1 MASLSV
7 IGGPGSGERVPVTGQ
22 MTLGRDETPFLRD
35 DVEASR
41 KHALVWDTGQGL
53 AIQDLGSSNGTW
65 VNGMRIENAAWL
77 RPGDRVQIGTTTLAV
92 EEDAAPAA
100 GPVAPQLPQQQA
112 PGQLAAQQAAAAAAA
127 PTVGGSP
134 LALSRLVVSQKAKLI
149 ELTNEYGV
157 FDEQGQQVAVVRQ
170 EGQSVAKKALRMI
183 ANVDALMT
191 HTVSMYD
198 LSGSR
203 LLTLVKPRHFWKAN
217 VQVTDGAGNPAGS
230 IAQQKVIGKI
240 KFSLHDAAG
249 QQIGMIQ
256 GENWRAW
263 NFAILDPSGAEIGRV
278 TKQWRGAMAE
288 LFTTADRYLLE
299 IHPSVQGPLRLV
311 ILAAGVGI
319 DLVLK
324 QTEGG

>member
-1 MASLSV
+1 MPQLAV

-35 DVEASR
+35 DVEVSR

-92 EEDAAPAA
+92 EEDAAPPA
-100 GPVAPQLPQQQA
+100 GPVAPQVQQQA
-112 PGQLAAQQAAAAAAA
+112 TVQPAAQQPAAGATAQA
-127 PTVGGSP
+127 PGGSP
-134 LALSRLVVSQKAKLI
+134 LALNRLVVSQKAKLI

-170 EGQSVAKKALRMI
+170 EGQSVAKKALRMV

-198 LSGSR
+198 LSGAR

-217 VQVTDGAGNPAGS
+217 VQVTDGAGTPAGS

-249 QQIGMIQ
+249 QQVGMIQ

-263 NFAILDPSGAEIGRV
+263 NFAILDPSGAEIGRI

-288 LFTTADRYLLE
+288 LFTTADRYMLE

-324 QTEGG
+324 QAEGG